1 MIRFVGISKTY
12 PSGNSAL
19 KDINLTIED
28 GEFVFLIGASGAGK
42 TTLLRLLDRELIPTS
57 GHVYIDDVNIS
68 SLSKNRVYE
77 YRRKMGF
84 VFQDFKLL
92 SDRTAAENIGVVLA
106 ILGKKRM
113 EIEKKVKESLQFVG
127 LTDKMDYFP
136 VQLSLGEQ
144 QRVAIARAIVGGAKI
159 LLTDEPTG
167 NLDPKTSWEI
177 LKIISDINKSGTT
190 VLMATHNADIV
201 NSMRKRVI
209 TLKKGQVVKDEKKSR
224 YG

>member
-12 PSGNSAL
+12 PSGNIAL
-19 KDINLTIED
+19 KDINLSIAD
-28 GEFVFLIGASGAGK
+28 GEFVFLIGSSGAGK
-42 TTLLRLLDRELIPTS
+42 TTLLRLLDRELAPTS

-77 YRRKMGF
+77 FRRKMGF

-92 SDRTAAENIGVVLA
+92 SDRTAAENIGVVLE
-106 ILGKKRM
+106 IMGRNRG
-113 EIEKKVKESLQFVG
+113 EIEKKVKETLQFVG

-144 QRVAIARAIVGGAKI
+144 QRVAIARAIIGGAKI

-190 VLMATHNADIV
+190 VIMATHNADIV

-209 TLKKGQVVKDEKKSR
+209 TLKKGEVIKDEKKSR

>member
-12 PSGNSAL
+12 PSGNTAL

-28 GEFVFLIGASGAGK
+28 GEFIFLIGTSGAGK
-42 TTLLRLLDRELIPTS
+42 TTLLRLLDRELLPTS

-68 SLSKNRVYE
+68 KISKNKVYE
-77 YRRKMGF
+77 VRRKMGF

-92 SDRTAAENIGVVLA
+92 SDRTAAENIGVVLE
-106 ILGKKRM
+106 IMGKNRS
-113 EIEKKVKESLQFVG
+113 EIEKKVKETLQFVG
-127 LTDKMDYFP
+127 LSDKMNNFP

-190 VLMATHNADIV
+190 IIMATHNADIV

-209 TLKKGQVVKDEKKSR
+209 TLKKGNIIKDEKKSR

>member
-12 PSGNSAL
+12 PSGNTAI
-19 KDINLTIED
+19 KDINLSID
-28 GEFVFLIGASGAGK
+28 SGEFVFLIGTSGAGK

-57 GHVYIDDVNIS
+57 GHIYIDDVDVSKIP
-68 SLSKNRVYE
+68 KNRVYE
-77 YRRKMGF
+77 FRRKMGF

-92 SDRTAAENIGVVLA
+92 SDRTAAENIGVVLE
-106 ILGKKRM
+106 IMGKSRE
-113 EIEKKVKESLQFVG
+113 EIEKKVKETLQFVG
-127 LTDKMDYFP
+127 LLDKMNYFP

-144 QRVAIARAIVGGAKI
+144 QRIAIARAIVGGAKI
-159 LLTDEPTG
+159 LITDEPTG

-177 LKIISDINKSGTT
+177 LKIISDINKAGTT

-209 TLKKGQVVKDEKKSR
+209 TLRKGEVIKDEKKSR
-224 YG
+224 YA